1 MKIIKRM
8 VCLCIICSI
17 CMTGCGIAQQLD
29 HSSSSGDIAALNA
42 TVDASESADVTLN
55 PEDIKTFVF
64 EGDEYTFPVSYDT
77 FIEKGWKISD
87 KSYQIFEDGNKSP
100 TFTMESDDYPG
111 LVMDFDM
118 NRGYWQDGGLMETM
132 DEDALPSSVDEMV
145 SELESNGV
153 WGIGIYPDSEGEF
166 EEISAYPEL
175 SFKGVSFGNSSADI
189 VDAFGTPDSDII
201 EIVGDNEYAYFSSA
215 TTMKSSSIF
224 FSVEND
230 SVYSIVVTYYED

>member
-8 VCLCIICSI
+8 VSLCIISSI

-64 EGDEYTFPVSYDT
+64 EGDEYTFPVYYDT
-77 FIEKGWKISD
+77 FIEKGWEISD
-87 KSYQIFEDGNKSP
+87 KSYELFEDEDTSCYLI
-100 TFTMESDDYPG
+100 MESDDYPG
-111 LVMDFDM
+111 LIMELEM
-118 NRGYWQDGGLMETM
+118 NSGYWQDGGLMETI
-132 DEDALPSSVDEMV
+132 DEDALPSSVEEMV

-153 WGIGIYPDSEGEF
+153 WGINIYPDPVGES
-166 EEISAYPEL
+166 EEISAYPEF
-175 SFKGVSFGNSSADI
+175 SFKGVSFGSSSADI